1 VTTDDAKLR
10 RAAVVRIY
18 DVGEL
23 TVLLGRDGRGHEL
36 SGDSARLARAVLA
49 FLESP
54 HTRAEILEHLE
65 ALVGGPIENA
75 AVVADLLS
83 LLLGVE
89 AIEPAGAFAPKVQR
103 HGPGARVVLGLTG
116 AVASMHAPVLVQSL
130 LDRGLHVRVAATTE
144 ALRFVR
150 AEPLEALTHHRVVS
164 DLWPVDTA
172 MAVPH
177 IDLAEWADAVLVC
190 PASATTLSRIAGSD
204 HSSIVSAI
212 AIATRAPVML
222 VPSMNA
228 AMYASPAVQ
237 RNLALLIE
245 DGKHVVHPVAG
256 IEVADRP
263 HERVPTLGA
272 APPPSVVLALFDTMM
287 RTHVRKGGLAPR
299 TGDDWDAVYRRPPAE
314 LPWHRDDADADLVDE
329 LQRITPASVLDVGTG
344 LGTLAVRFAAL
355 GHRVVAT
362 DVSTRALELARAAA
376 PDADIVWLH
385 DDITAT
391 KLHAA
396 FDVVV
401 DRGCLHLLA
410 AEEARAYA
418 HAMKQLV
425 RADGHLVVKAFVT
438 ATASSRGTHP
448 YDAAKLQALLGD
460 AFALVRESASTLPG
474 PADAPEARLFVLRRT

>member
-1 VTTDDAKLR
+1 
-10 RAAVVRIY
+10 
-18 DVGEL
+18 
-23 TVLLGRDGRGHEL
+23 
-36 SGDSARLARAVLA
+36 
-49 FLESP
+49 
-54 HTRAEILEHLE
+54 
-65 ALVGGPIENA
+65 
-75 AVVADLLS
+75 
-83 LLLGVE
+83 
-89 AIEPAGAFAPKVQR
+89 
-103 HGPGARVVLGLTG
+103 
-116 AVASMHAPVLVQSL
+116 
-130 LDRGLHVRVAATTE
+130 
-144 ALRFVR
+144 
-150 AEPLEALTHHRVVS
+150 
-164 DLWPVDTA
+164 
-172 MAVPH
+172 
-177 IDLAEWADAVLVC
+177 VLVC
-190 PASATTLSRIAGSD
+190 PASATTISRIAGGD

-237 RNLALLIE
+237 RNLELLIE

-287 RTHVRKGGLAPR
+287 RTHARKGGLAPR
-299 TGDDWDAVYRRPPAE
+299 TGDDWDAVYRRPTAE
-314 LPWHRDDADADLVDE
+314 LPWHREDVDDDIVAE
-329 LQRITPASVLDVGTG
+329 LQRIAPASASVLDVGTG
-344 LGTLAVRFAAL
+344 LGTLAVRCAAL

-376 PDADIVWLH
+376 PGAAIVWLH
-385 DDITAT
+385 DDVTAT

-410 AEEARAYA
+410 AEEARAYV
-418 HAMKQLV
+418 HAMKRLV
-425 RADGHLVVKAFVT
+425 RADGHLVVKAFVA

-460 AFALVRESASTLPG
+460 AFALVREAASTLPG
-474 PADAPEARLFVLRRT
+474 PGDAPEARLFVLRRT